1 MGSSVSSVDE
11 WKCRVPKTV
20 TKIVSYMY
28 LVANNSFLGFVIWMM
43 GRNASI
49 CESFQHKKSSVYSWE
64 QNKNTNVGEN
74 VLLRFVWD
82 KVDTFQNTLVCTVN
96 WDSHSRERYCIR
108 DTVVMDMYRK

>member
-28 LVANNSFLGFVIWMM
+28 LV

-49 CESFQHKKSSVYSWE
+49 CESFQHKKSNVYSWE
-64 QNKNTNVGEN
+64 QNKNANVGEN

-108 DTVVMDMYRK
+108 DTVVMDMYLK